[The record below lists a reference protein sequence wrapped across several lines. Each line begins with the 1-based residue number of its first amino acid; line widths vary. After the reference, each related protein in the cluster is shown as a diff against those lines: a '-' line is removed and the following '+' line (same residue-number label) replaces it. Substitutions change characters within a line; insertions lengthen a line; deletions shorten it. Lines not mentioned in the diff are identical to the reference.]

1 MKFTAR
7 EIQRIHKN
15 FFMELTTEAISDFV
29 KNRESY
35 NIHEIHYNDFAI
47 IPSDYL
53 TNPDAKITY
62 PVDFIVAAKPEC
74 CSFFYA
80 IVEEPNNHDE
90 VNKWFDEEMIDAS
103 KKN

>member
-35 NIHEIHYNDFAI
+35 NVHEI
-47 IPSDYL
+47 DYE
-53 TNPDAKITY
+53 DYWSY

-80 IVEEPNNHDE
+80 IVKEPNTHDE

-103 KKN
+103 KKKLIRF